1 MQIPNSPNLSNL
13 QKILAIVVLILL
25 TTITIKAQVSVAPTA
40 LFVDSDSR
48 SCSMFVNNPT
58 DHDVEVEISLMF
70 GYSANDS
77 TGKSYIEYKD
87 SVMAEKYSLYPYITA
102 FPRKFVMKPKTQQTV
117 RFVLKNTSK
126 LPNGIYW
133 SRIRTESG
141 KTQEQLDSQNV
152 EGVKVLV
159 NMRMAMVTGVFYK
172 KGDEYNTTKIAV
184 GQLSTREDT
193 SKIYLVYDLS
203 KQGDFPFFGTAK
215 FKITTESG
223 KEVTTKEESFSL
235 YKSSLKAFEFEKKDF
250 PAGKYK
256 VEIELTNENK
266 IFPKEYLPKTSE
278 TKNVQQIEVK

>member
-1 MQIPNSPNLSNL
+1 MQISNL
-13 QKILAIVVLILL
+13 AKVKELLTIVALILL
-25 TTITIKAQVSVAPTA
+25 TNVAVQAQVSIAPTA
-40 LFVDSDSR
+40 LFVDADSR

-58 DHDVEVEISLMF
+58 DHDVEVEISLIF

-77 TGKSYIEYKD
+77 TGKSYIEYND
-87 SVMAEKYSLYPYITA
+87 SLMAEKYSLYPYITA
-102 FPRKFVMKPKTQQTV
+102 FPKKFIIKPKAQQTI

-126 LPNGIYW
+126 LPDGIYW

-141 KTQEQLDSQNV
+141 KIQEQLDSQNV
-152 EGVKVLV
+152 NGVSVKV
-159 NMRMAMVTGVFYK
+159 NMRMAMVTAVFYK
-172 KGDEYNTTKIAV
+172 KGNTDNTTKISV

-215 FKITTESG
+215 FTITNESG
-223 KEVTTKEESFSL
+223 KEVSAKEESFSL
-235 YKSSLKAFEFEKKDF
+235 YKSALKAFEFEKKDF

-256 VEIELTNENK
+256 VELKLINENK

-278 TKNVQQIEVK
+278 VKNTQQIEIK